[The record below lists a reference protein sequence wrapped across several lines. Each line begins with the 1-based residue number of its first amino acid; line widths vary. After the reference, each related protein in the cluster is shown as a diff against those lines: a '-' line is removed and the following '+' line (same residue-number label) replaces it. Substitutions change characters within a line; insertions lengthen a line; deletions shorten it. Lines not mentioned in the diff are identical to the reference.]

1 MSGNGDSY
9 PRRVLVVGSGSI
21 ASRHL
26 TVLSSF
32 GLTEADVFS
41 RSGRELVVDGVRTRS
56 VSLDSSGKE
65 DYDLVVICSKTQEH
79 SRDLGDLVA
88 RGKTIV
94 IEKPLA
100 GSLEDLDI
108 IEDLGEAGTRV
119 VVSFPLRFKEALGSL
134 FRILRDSGGSQIHAH
149 AECRSWLPSWRPDRE
164 ARDGYWNE
172 PGSGGVALELIHEFD
187 YLDLLWGP
195 LRLRSI
201 EDTSQGILGLQVAE
215 SIDAIGN
222 GGHGQSVSLHLDFCS
237 RVSTR
242 TVSFDLGETIWTWDV
257 IHSTL
262 TKQSGDTRAI
272 EHFPADEDRNTSFRR
287 QYEEI
292 FRPGSQPLPACS
304 VKQALR
310 LNREVLRAMEVSH
323 GG

>member
-9 PRRVLVVGSGSI
+9 PRRVLVVGTGSI
-21 ASRHL
+21 ARRHL

-32 GLTEADVFS
+32 GITEADVFS
-41 RSGRELVVDGVRTRS
+41 RSGRELVVGGVRTRP
-56 VSLDSSGKE
+56 VTLNSSAKE

-79 SRDLGDLVA
+79 SRDLVDLVA

-94 IEKPLA
+94 VEKPLA
-100 GSLEDLDI
+100 GSLEDLDV
-108 IEDLGEAGTRV
+108 IEALQVAGTRV
-119 VVSFPLRFKEALGSL
+119 VVSFPLRFKEALGTL
-134 FRILRDSGGSQIHAH
+134 FHILKESGGSKVHAH
-149 AECRSWLPSWRPDRE
+149 AECRSWLPSWRPERE

-172 PGSGGVALELIHEFD
+172 SRGGGVALELIHEFD
-187 YLDLLWGP
+187 YLDVLWGP
-195 LRLRSI
+195 LSLRSI

-222 GGHGQSVSLHLDFCS
+222 GGRGQSVSLHLDFCS
-237 RVSTR
+237 RVTAR
-242 TVSFDLGETIWTWDV
+242 TVSFNLGEETWTWDV
-257 IHSTL
+257 ILSTL
-262 TKQSGDTRAI
+262 TRQSGETRGI
-272 EHFPADEDRNTSFRR
+272 QHFPADEDRNTSFRR

-292 FRPGSQPLPACS
+292 FEPGSQPLPACS
-304 VKQALR
+304 VEQALR